1 VEGPPPAGVGV
12 RHAPT
17 HEVLEAQQQ
26 KHWYDRLMLL
36 CDGVFAIA
44 ITLQAADLRGP
55 PDWSG
60 DLASLRLGDQLDA
73 YAMSFLV
80 ISIYWLAHRRFMA
93 MIRVVDPPITV
104 LTLIMLGLV
113 ALLPAATRLVSGYYV
128 YPASRMVYGALVVAI
143 GLAMAAFWAYAALIA
158 RVVYSEVS
166 IAQRWFQLA
175 LIVFTPPFF
184 LLLTF
189 AVPNP
194 GRGEVPLFLAALFLV
209 GWRMRLWVLGRLA
222 DRAGPAAPEV

>member
-1 VEGPPPAGVGV
+1 MGV

-26 KHWYDRLMLL
+26 KHWYERLMML

-55 PDWSG
+55 PGWTG
-60 DLASLRLGDQLDA
+60 DLASLRLGEQLDA

-104 LTLIMLGLV
+104 LTLIVLGLV
-113 ALLPAATRLVSGYYV
+113 ALLPAATRLISGYYP
-128 YPASRMVYGALVVAI
+128 YPASQLVYAALVVAI
-143 GLAMAAFWAYAALIA
+143 GLAMAAFWAYAALVA
-158 RVVYSEVS
+158 RVVYPEVS
-166 IAQRWFQLA
+166 LAQRWFLLV
-175 LIVFTPPFF
+175 LIVLTPPFF
-184 LLLTF
+184 LALTF
-189 AVPNP
+189 AIPHP
-194 GRGEVPLFLAALFLV
+194 GRGVVPLVLAALFLV
-209 GWRMRLWVLGRLA
+209 GWRMRLWVLGRL
-222 DRAGPAAPEV
+222 GTPARTGGQPSPPLELQ

>member
-1 VEGPPPAGVGV
+1 VGV

-26 KHWYDRLMLL
+26 KHWYDRLMML

-55 PDWSG
+55 EGWTG
-60 DLASLRLGDQLDA
+60 DLASLRLGAQLDA

-93 MIRVVDPPITV
+93 MVRVVDPPITV

-113 ALLPAATRLVSGYYV
+113 ALLPAATRLISGYAI
-128 YPASRMVYGALVVAI
+128 YPASQTVYAALVVAI
-143 GLAMAAFWAYAALIA
+143 GLAMAAFWAYAALVA
-158 RVVYSEVS
+158 KVVYPEVNL
-166 IAQRWFQLA
+166 AERWFLLA
-175 LIVFTPPFF
+175 LIVVTPPLF

-189 AVPNP
+189 AIPRP
-194 GRGEVPLFLAALFLV
+194 GRGEVPLFLAALFLI
-209 GWRMRLWVLGRLA
+209 GWSMRLWVLRRLA
-222 DRAGPAAPEV
+222 DRKPPPARD